1 MPRNVEYTEVYDDT
15 LRAIEAGDV
24 EDVYKDIISK
34 ENIHADVLNR
44 VIAQKDAERDSKP
57 MVDTS
62 VARVLQRVVDT
73 LVAVGEDL
81 RAVKPMNE
89 VFAPERRL
97 YIGIALL
104 LLSLVLV
111 VLYKSR

>member
-1 MPRNVEYTEVYDDT
+1 MPRNVEYTEVYDAT

-34 ENIHADVLNR
+34 EKIHTDMLNR
-44 VIAQKDAERDSKP
+44 IIAQKDAERLDTP

-62 VARVLQRVVDT
+62 VSRVMLRVVDT
-73 LVAVGEDL
+73 MVAVGEDL
-81 RAVKPMNE
+81 RAVKPIRE

-97 YIGIALL
+97 YLGIAMV